1 MDRPPRKSVPHKY
14 HLTVGNANAERNV
27 SMEDRSI
34 EVSAPDV
41 EEAIKRGLARLG
53 LTREQVQI
61 EVLQQERGGILGI
74 GAREA
79 IVRLSPGVQEAVPE
93 IKAPSP
99 VRPPVA
105 PPGPVLA
112 VQPKL
117 EKSTKPLP
125 QAAAAQQTV
134 DEYALTQDQISEI
147 ARQTLAELL
156 DKMGIEC
163 QVVIRHEEPIDDEP
177 SLIALDVLGDDLKSL
192 IGRQGEVLNALQ
204 YITRQI
210 VSREVEQWVNL
221 VVDVQQYKQ
230 RRARSLQHLAQRIA
244 ERVARTKQ
252 PVALEPMP
260 PNERRVIHLALH
272 DHPSVTTQSVGKG
285 ESRKVT
291 IIPRR

>member
-1 MDRPPRKSVPHKY
+1 
-14 HLTVGNANAERNV
+14 
-27 SMEDRSI
+27 MEDRSI
-34 EVSAPDV
+34 EISAPDI
-41 EEAIKRGLARLG
+41 EEAIHRGLARLG
-53 LTREQVQI
+53 LTREQVRI
-61 EVLQQERGGILGI
+61 EVIQQESRGIFGI

-79 IVRLSPGVQEAVPE
+79 IVRISPN
-93 IKAPSP
+93 ISPSE
-99 VRPPVA
+99 PVA
-105 PPGPVLA
+105 RPEVRAPTAAQPRVPPPEPVDQRPATALSA
-112 VQPKL
+112 RPKP
-117 EKSTKPLP
+117 EQRAEPPK
-125 QAAAAQQTV
+125 QAAAPQDTEE
-134 DEYALTQDQISEI
+134 EYTLTQDQIAET

-163 QVVIRHEEPIDDEP
+163 QVVIRHEEPVDDEP
-177 SLIALDVLGDDLKSL
+177 ALVALDVLGDDVNAL

-221 VVDVQQYKQ
+221 VVDVQRFKQ
-230 RRARSLQHLAQRIA
+230 RRARSLQQLAENIA

-272 DHPSVTTQSVGKG
+272 DHPSVTTQSVGRG

-291 IIPRR
+291 IIPRRT